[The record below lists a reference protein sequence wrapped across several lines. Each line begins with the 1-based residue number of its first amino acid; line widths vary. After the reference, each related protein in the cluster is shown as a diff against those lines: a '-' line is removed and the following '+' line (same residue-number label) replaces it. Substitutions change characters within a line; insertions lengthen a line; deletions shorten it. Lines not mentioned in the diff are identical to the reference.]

1 MDKNKLID
9 DITKLQERLAIEV
22 RNAYNQ
28 KGTEFGRQRF
38 DAFKRVVV
46 DYVNKNIPSEI
57 SRLNE
62 SFISFSY
69 LYNKYSSDGDN
80 FWRNYGESIYAYLD
94 SLIIDI
100 ENGEIHLRERVD
112 KSSKESTKSKKI
124 AVVERTKV
132 FIVHGHDGEA
142 KSRTARFIEKLGF
155 EAIILHEQLSRGKTI
170 IEKIEH
176 YSNVGFAIVLY
187 TPDDLGNDVKSA
199 SNGNLNNRA
208 RQNVIFEHGY
218 LIAKI
223 GRENVIP
230 LIQDNIEIPNDISG
244 IVYMTDANWQL
255 DIAREMKS
263 SGYEIDFNKI
273 LGG

>member
-1 MDKNKLID
+1 MEKDKIIN

-22 RNAYNQ
+22 RNAYNE
-28 KGTEFGRQRF
+28 KGIEFGEQRF
-38 DAFKRVVV
+38 DAFRRVIV
-46 DYVNKNIPSEI
+46 DYINKNIPSEV
-57 SRLNE
+57 SRLNQA
-62 SFISFSY
+62 FICYSFSHNQF
-69 LYNKYSSDGDN
+69 LSNGDN
-80 FWRNYGESIYAYLD
+80 FWRNQGERLYAYLD
-94 SLIIDI
+94 SLILDI
-100 ENGEIHLRERVD
+100 ENGEIHLRNKTDTNVKGKTKNKPLIEVD
-112 KSSKESTKSKKI
+112 KN
-124 AVVERTKV
+124 KV

-142 KSRTARFIEKLGF
+142 KSKIARFIEKLGF
-155 EAIILHEQLSRGKTI
+155 EAIILHEQLNRGKTI

-187 TPDDLGNDVKSA
+187 TPDDLGNDIKSA
-199 SNGNLNNRA
+199 SNGSLNNRA